1 MKEPLSE
8 ENQFS
13 IKNVAMHWLVD
24 NNYGLSIYTD
34 HFTLLDYHDNHY
46 RKRKLKEGIIIIMKC
61 VL

>member
-13 IKNVAMHWLVD
+13 INNVAMHSLV
-24 NNYGLSIYTD
+24 NNYYGLSIYTD
-34 HFTLLDYHDNHY
+34 HFTFLDYHDNHH

-61 VL
+61 VI